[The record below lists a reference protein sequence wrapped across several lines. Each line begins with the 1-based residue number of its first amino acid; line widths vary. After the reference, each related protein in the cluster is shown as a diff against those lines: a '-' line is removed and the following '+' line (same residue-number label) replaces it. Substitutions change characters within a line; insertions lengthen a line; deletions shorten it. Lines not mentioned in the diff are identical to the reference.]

1 MNVVSL
7 HVSGFR
13 NLSDTVIEPQNGM
26 NVFYGDNAHG
36 KTNLLEAIWMM
47 TGGKS
52 FRGSKDHELV
62 GFGKDS
68 ARVQTRFE
76 AGRRTQTIDM
86 TIDKRRKASLNG
98 LPLATVKRLT
108 GQFCAV
114 IFSPDHLTLVKE
126 GPEGRR
132 RFTDAA
138 CCQLRPL
145 FMPVLADYTRVLTQ
159 RNRLIKAMR
168 SGEQAVDDVL
178 IDTFDERLAES
189 GAQVRQFRKD
199 YIEAL
204 SPHVSTI
211 YDGLSRGREQMLL
224 QYDPKETDKDA
235 LYAALRA
242 SRTTDMKAGFTTV
255 GPHRDDID
263 ILIGGTSARL
273 YASQGQQ
280 RSAVLSLKLA
290 ESTLLS
296 QSYNEKPI
304 ILLDDVMSELDS
316 SRQEYILNHIEGF
329 QVFVTCCDPAAIEK
343 LAGGSIYHIENGRVT
358 ATR

>member
-1 MNVVSL
+1 MNVLSL
-7 HVSGFR
+7 QVSGFR
-13 NLSDTVIEPQNGM
+13 NLSDTSIEPQSGM

-62 GFGKDS
+62 GFGKDT
-68 ARVQTRFE
+68 ARIRTDFE
-76 AGRRTQTIDM
+76 AGHRRQVIDM

-159 RNRLIKAMR
+159 RNRLIKSMR
-168 SGEQAVDDVL
+168 SGEQAFDEYL
-178 IDTFDERLAES
+178 LDTFDERLAES
-189 GAQVRQFRKD
+189 GAQVRRFRKE

-204 SPHVSTI
+204 SPHATAV
-211 YDGLSRGREQMLL
+211 YDGLSRGREQLTL
-224 QYDPKETDKDA
+224 RYEPQECDKTA
-235 LYAALRA
+235 LYEALKV
-242 SRTTDMKAGFTTV
+242 SRVTDMKAGFTTV

-263 ILIGGTSARL
+263 ILISDTSARL

-316 SRQEYILNHIEGF
+316 SRQEYILNHIDGF

-343 LAGGSIYHIENGRVT
+343 LAGGSIYHIENGRVS
-358 ATR
+358 AAR